1 MLIVLSPAKSLN
13 FEPQNQISDYT
24 LPVFREETEKLVK
37 TMKKISAKG
46 LSDLM
51 SISPALAL
59 LNFERYQTW
68 DPSPE
73 KSKQAILAFDG
84 DVYDGLSA
92 KTLPE
97 EILREAQQRV
107 RILSGLYGVL
117 KPLDLIQP
125 HRLEMGTKLKTG
137 RRNDLYAFWKE
148 KTVKEV
154 NQAVQQS
161 GSPVLVNLASNEYFK
176 SIDRKKLKAKIV
188 TAEFR
193 DLKNGKYMM
202 VSFYAKRARGLMTR
216 FILENRITDPE
227 EMKAFDMEGYNFAS
241 PLSTS
246 ETFVFIRDH

>member
-13 FEPQNQISDYT
+13 FDPQQQISDFT
-24 LPVFREETEKLVK
+24 LPVFREDTEKLIK
-37 TMKKISAKG
+37 YLQKMSAKG

-51 SISPALAL
+51 SISPNLAK
-59 LNFERYQTW
+59 LNYGRYQMW

-92 KTLPE
+92 SSLKE
-97 EILREAQQRV
+97 EFLVEAQKRV

-137 RRNDLYAFWKE
+137 RKNDLYIFWKDKIVRE
-148 KTVKEV
+148 INLAIEE
-154 NQAVQQS
+154 S
-161 GSPVLVNLASNEYFK
+161 GSPILVNLASNEYFK
-176 SIDRKKLKAKIV
+176 SIDQKKLKGKII
-188 TAEFR
+188 TSEFR

-202 VSFYAKRARGLMTR
+202 VSFYAKKARGMMTR
-216 FILENRITDPE
+216 FILENGISDPE
-227 EMKAFDMEGYNFAS
+227 EMKAFDQEGYHFAPKMS
-241 PLSTS
+241 SA
-246 ETFVFIRDH
+246 ETFVFTRDH

>member
-13 FEPQNQISDYT
+13 FDTQNLINEFT
-24 LPVFREETEKLVK
+24 IPVFRAETETLVK
-37 TMKKISAKG
+37 YLQKMSAKG

-51 SISPALAL
+51 SISPTLAK
-59 LNFERYQTW
+59 LNYERYQTW

-92 KTLPE
+92 SSLKE
-97 EILREAQQRV
+97 EILLETQKRV

-137 RRNDLYAFWKE
+137 RKNDLYIFWKDKIVRE
-148 KTVKEV
+148 INLAIKE
-154 NQAVQQS
+154 S
-161 GSPVLVNLASNEYFK
+161 ESPVLVNLASNEYFK
-176 SIDRKKLKAKIV
+176 SIDQKKLKGKIV
-188 TAEFR
+188 TPEFR

-202 VSFYAKRARGLMTR
+202 ISFFAKKARGMMTR
-216 FILENRITDPE
+216 FILENGITDPE
-227 EMKAFDMEGYNFAS
+227 EMKAFDLEGYNFAPKMS
-241 PLSTS
+241 SN
-246 ETFVFIRDH
+246 EKFVFTRDI